1 IDLGEIPS
9 PFAIAIPVEARVEA
23 VDVSGDGGIVVGMQ
37 QFEAVLSGTTDKM
50 GDPFAVIWDKVHGLR
65 RLEDV
70 LRYDYGL
77 GADGS
82 LDGWQL
88 GEVAA
93 ISDDGTTIV
102 GTGVNS
108 QGEQEAWRAV
118 LWTTDHAPG
127 DADFDG
133 DVDDADYATLMSH
146 IGMGGTGETT
156 YWSMGD
162 FDRDGRI
169 DYRDFRLLK
178 ANYQGSSELVFV
190 PEPAT
195 MTMLAVWI
203 GCVLVG
209 PLRPSLR
216 HRPGVRQT
224 RAD

>member
-1 IDLGEIPS
+1 
-9 PFAIAIPVEARVEA
+9 
-23 VDVSGDGGIVVGMQ
+23 
-37 QFEAVLSGTTDKM
+37 
-50 GDPFAVIWDKVHGLR
+50 
-65 RLEDV
+65 
-70 LRYDYGL
+70 
-77 GADGS
+77 
-82 LDGWQL
+82 
-88 GEVAA
+88 
-93 ISDDGTTIV
+93 
-102 GTGVNS
+102 
-108 QGEQEAWRAV
+108 
-118 LWTTDHAPG
+118 
-127 DADFDG
+127 
-133 DVDDADYATLMSH
+133 
-146 IGMGGTGETT
+146 MGGTGETT